1 MRGSCP
7 WSHRRDPLASVAAV
21 MILLVGLL
29 SALLAAPVAPAAAQS
44 SAPTVPEPVL
54 TGAPGATWPEP
65 SPIDAQAYLLI
76 EVGTGQRLAAFNADT
91 RRPVAS
97 TVKLLTAY
105 TVVQRADLDDDVTV
119 GDEVLG
125 VPGSG
130 ADLQPGDVWTI
141 EQLLDGLLSR
151 SGNDAAETLAR
162 HVGGTREA
170 FLSLMEQDAAE
181 LGVAD
186 LDLTSPSGLDDT
198 QRLSAHDLAIIGIAV
213 LQDDELPELIA
224 REIVVLPG
232 QPAAE
237 TRNELLGRYPGA
249 TGMKTGFTTSAGHSL
264 LGSARRSGRELI
276 GVVLGAGAD
285 PSRFDGMARL
295 LDHGFDETTIAQIG
309 TSIELQVA
317 GGAVDLVVPPTPVTV
332 PAASEASL
340 QLTLPVRPPSDPLR
354 FPVLVDG
361 AELGVVTATPRGGP
375 PPLEPGTPAMGRA
388 LVDGAYAAL
397 RAASAAGTL

>member
-1 MRGSCP
+1 MIA
-7 WSHRRDPLASVAAV
+7 LVAAG
-21 MILLVGLL
+21 LVGGL
-29 SALLAAPVAPAAAQS
+29 VAVPAAAQTPS
-44 SAPTVPEPVL
+44 PTVPEPVL
-54 TGAPGATWPEP
+54 VDAPGAAWPDP
-65 SPIDAQAYLLI
+65 GSIDAQTYVLV
-76 EVGTGQRLAAFNADT
+76 EVATGQRLAGMNADI

-105 TVVQRADLDDDVTV
+105 TVIRRADLDDVVTV

-130 ADLQPGDVWTI
+130 AGLQPGDEWTI

-151 SGNDAAETLAR
+151 SGNDAAETLAI

-170 FLSLMEQDAAE
+170 FLALMEQDAAAM
-181 LGVAD
+181 GVPD

-198 QRLSAHDLAIIGIAV
+198 QRLSAHDLAMIGIAV
-213 LQDDELPELIA
+213 LQDADLPELLA
-224 REIVVLPG
+224 REIVALPG

-249 TGMKTGFTTSAGHSL
+249 TGLKTGFTTPAGYSL
-264 LGSARRSGRELI
+264 VGSAQRGDRHLI
-276 GVVLGAGAD
+276 GVVLGAGED
-285 PSRFDGMARL
+285 PSRFDGTASL
-295 LDHGFDETTIAQIG
+295 LDHGFDAMSLAEVG
-309 TSIELQVA
+309 TSIELRVA

-332 PAASEASL
+332 PATSEASL
-340 QLTLPVRPPSDPLR
+340 QLTLPIRPPSEALR

-361 AELGVVTATPRGGP
+361 EELGVLTAAPTGGP
-375 PPLEPGTPAMGRA
+375 TPLDPGSPAMGRA